1 MPKPAVRIDERTQYG
16 GQAVV
21 EGVMM
26 RSPRFFAVACRR
38 LSTQEIVVEL
48 EPIEKHL
55 RAVQWLN
62 KPFLRG
68 SLALIDAMALG
79 IKALTYAAN
88 VQATDTEPN
97 PLAPFPKKEG
107 GERTASSP
115 FPPGE
120 GSALA
125 PGVGP
130 TGVGSEARAAS
141 AASLAMGEGMAE
153 KQTAPSGT
161 INGIAIGLTT
171 VISLAFGFGLF
182 WTLPAL
188 LTDHFLPGH
197 EGIHGRLAANLTEG
211 AVRLAI
217 FFLYIG
223 LISQMKHIQ
232 RVFQYHGAE
241 HKAINTLEAGLPM
254 TLENALGASR
264 IHPRCGTNFI
274 FIVLI
279 TSIVVFSVVPRHA
292 FSEGLL
298 PVLET
303 VGLRL
308 LLLPVVAGI
317 AFEILKWAGSN
328 RDKPWAQ
335 ALIAPGL
342 WTQYL
347 TTRVPDRSQIEVA
360 IAALDAVWAR
370 EHDGVRLSPAEAPDG
385 EPVVA

>member
-1 MPKPAVRIDERTQYG
+1 MADTRPKIDERTQYG

-38 LSTQEIVVEL
+38 LSDQTIVIAL
-48 EPIEKHL
+48 EPVEKHL

-88 VQATDTEPN
+88 VQATDEF
-97 PLAPFPKKEG
+97 AH
-107 GERTASSP
+107 
-115 FPPGE
+115 
-120 GSALA
+120 
-125 PGVGP
+125 
-130 TGVGSEARAAS
+130 SETPAAG
-141 AASLAMGEGMAE
+141 AANLAMGEGVTETQKSAD
-153 KQTAPSGT
+153 GT
-161 INGIAIGLTT
+161 INGIAIGATT
-171 VISLAFGFGLF
+171 VLSLVLGFGLF

-188 LTDHFLPGH
+188 LTDKFLPS
-197 EGIHGRLAANLTEG
+197 HGRLTSNLTEG
-211 AVRLAI
+211 AVRLVI
-217 FFLYIG
+217 FFLYLG

-241 HKAINTLEAGLPM
+241 HKAINTLERSAPM
-254 TLENALGASR
+254 TVENARESSR

-279 TSIVVFSVVPRHA
+279 TSIVVFSIVPRHP
-292 FSEGLL
+292 FSEGIG

-308 LLLPVVAGI
+308 LLLPIVAGI
-317 AFEILKWAGSN
+317 AFEILKWAGAN
-328 RDKPWAQ
+328 RDKAWAQ

-347 TTRVPDRSQIEVA
+347 TTRVPDDSQIEVA
-360 IAALDAVWAR
+360 IAALDAVWAK
-370 EHDGVRLSPAEAPDG
+370 EHDSVGLVPIGKPGEEP

>member
-1 MPKPAVRIDERTQYG
+1 MPDERTQYG

-38 LSTQEIVVEL
+38 LSTQEIVVAL

-88 VQATDTEPN
+88 VQASDTEPN
-97 PLAPFPKKEG
+97 PHPLPLPRAGRGESDNAERHDPFP
-107 GERTASSP
+107 SDSP
-115 FPPGE
+115 LPLVGE
-120 GSALA
+120 G
-125 PGVGP
+125 PGAG
-130 TGVGSEARAAS
+130 AAS
-141 AASLAMGEGMAE
+141 AVALAMGEGALVSPDSAA
-153 KQTAPSGT
+153 KSGT

-171 VISLAFGFGLF
+171 VVSLALGFGLF

-188 LTDHFLPGH
+188 LTDKFLPS
-197 EGIHGRLAANLTEG
+197 HGRLLSNLTEG
-211 AVRLAI
+211 AIRLSF
-217 FFLYIG
+217 FFLYIV

-254 TLENALGASR
+254 TVENAVQASR

-292 FSEGLL
+292 FSEGLG
-298 PVLET
+298 PVLTT

-328 RDKPWAQ
+328 RDKAWAQ

-347 TTRVPDRSQIEVA
+347 TTRVPDESQIEVA

-370 EHDGVRLSPAEAPDG
+370 EHDGARLCPAEAQDEEG
-385 EPVVA
+385 EIAAVVA

>member
-1 MPKPAVRIDERTQYG
+1 MPDERTQYG

-38 LSTQEIVVEL
+38 LSTQEIVVAL

-55 RAVQWLN
+55 RAFQWLN

-68 SLALIDAMALG
+68 SLALVDAMALG

-88 VQATDTEPN
+88 VQATDVD
-97 PLAPFPKKEG
+97 APEDKAE
-107 GERTASSP
+107 
-115 FPPGE
+115 
-120 GSALA
+120 
-125 PGVGP
+125 
-130 TGVGSEARAAS
+130 EAAAG
-141 AASLAMGEGMAE
+141 AASLAMGQGAY
-153 KQTAPSGT
+153 APPSGT
-161 INGIAIGLTT
+161 INGIAIGITT
-171 VISLAFGFGLF
+171 VISLALGFGLF

-188 LTDHFLPGH
+188 LTDKFLPV
-197 EGIHGRLAANLTEG
+197 HGRLVSNLTEG

-217 FFLYIG
+217 FFLYITA
-223 LISQMKHIQ
+223 ISQMKHIQ

-254 TLENALGASR
+254 TLENAAQASR

-292 FSEGLL
+292 FSEGIG

-308 LLLPVVAGI
+308 LLLPFVAGI
-317 AFEILKWAGSN
+317 AFEILKWAGGN
-328 RDKPWAQ
+328 RDKAWAQ

-347 TTRVPDRSQIEVA
+347 TTRVPDESQIAVA

-370 EHDGVRLSPAEAPDG
+370 EHSGVRLCPAEAQDEEG
-385 EPVVA
+385 EMAALA

>member
-1 MPKPAVRIDERTQYG
+1 MAQERPKVDERTQYG

-38 LSTQEIVVEL
+38 LSDQKIVVEM

-88 VQATDTEPN
+88 VQATDVPQ
-97 PLAPFPKKEG
+97 
-107 GERTASSP
+107 
-115 FPPGE
+115 GE
-120 GSALA
+120 G
-125 PGVGP
+125 
-130 TGVGSEARAAS
+130 RAAG
-141 AASLAMGEGMAE
+141 AASLAMGEGVGE
-153 KQTAPSGT
+153 KKTSADGT
-161 INGIAIGLTT
+161 INGIAIGATT
-171 VISLAFGFGLF
+171 VVSLVLGFGLF
-182 WTLPAL
+182 WTTPAL
-188 LTDHFLPGH
+188 ITDHLLPH
-197 EGIHGRLAANLTEG
+197 ATRLGANLAEG
-211 AVRLAI
+211 GIRLAI
-217 FFLYIG
+217 FFAYIG

-241 HKAINTLEAGLPM
+241 HKAINTLERGAAM
-254 TLENALGASR
+254 TLANARESSR

-274 FIVLI
+274 FIVLL
-279 TSIVVFSVVPRHA
+279 TSIVVFSVVPRHT
-292 FSEGLL
+292 FHEGIG

-328 RDKPWAQ
+328 RDKAWAQ

-347 TTRVPDRSQIEVA
+347 TTRVPDDSQIEVA
-360 IAALDAVWAR
+360 IAALDAVWAK
-370 EHDGVRLSPAEAPDG
+370 EHDGATLTMLTLRTDAVVQEDEEPAAA
-385 EPVVA
+385 VA